1 MMVLNVE
8 WWQDCGLENVRFLAH
23 YLFLQALNP
32 VVKDHG
38 KHVALMLSPL
48 PSSAVHDILSKEIEN
63 INKGNNSMCRM
74 YGVIDSH
81 RIC

>member
-1 MMVLNVE
+1 ME
-8 WWQDCGLENVRFLAH
+8 WWRDCSLENVHFLAH
-23 YLFLQALNP
+23 YLFLQGLNP

-48 PSSAVHDILSKEIEN
+48 PSSAVHDVLSKEREN
-63 INKGNNSMCRM
+63 ISKGNNSMYRI
-74 YGVIDSH
+74 YGIIDSH

>member
-1 MMVLNVE
+1 MVLNTE
-8 WWQDCGLENVRFLAH
+8 WWWHHSLENVHVIAH

-38 KHVALMLSPL
+38 KHAALMLSSL
-48 PSSAVHDILSKEIEN
+48 PSSAVCDVLLKEIEN
-63 INKGNNSMCRM
+63 INKGNNSMYWI
-74 YGVIDSH
+74 YGIIDSY